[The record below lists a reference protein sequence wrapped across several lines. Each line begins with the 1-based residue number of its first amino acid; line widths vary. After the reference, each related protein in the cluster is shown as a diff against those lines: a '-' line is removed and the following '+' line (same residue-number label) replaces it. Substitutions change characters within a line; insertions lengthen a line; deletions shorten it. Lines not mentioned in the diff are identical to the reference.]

1 MANYRAVLAVR
12 LQDVRGLITSHQ
24 LFANIP
30 EATTITQMV
39 AAAQAY
45 FALLDPLTDAAG
57 LLGHVQFTFP
67 STGLKTSP
75 TSPGN
80 NFNDNGLFS
89 LHQSNLPYVQGVLI
103 PAYAQDK
110 IANGKIAID
119 TDLTA
124 WVTWIK
130 SGSVNMPIVSKSG
143 NALVE
148 PFRIKLVTRKHRRQE
163 SAISTEED

>member
-1 MANYRAVLAVR
+1 MANYRAVLGVR
-12 LQDVRGLITSHQ
+12 LQDDHGLITSHQ

-75 TSPGN
+75 TSGGN
-80 NFNDNGLFS
+80 TFNDNGLFS
-89 LHQSNLPYVQGVLI
+89 FHQSNLPYVQGVLL
-103 PAYAQDK
+103 PAYADAK
-110 IANGKIAID
+110 IANGKITIEAD
-119 TDLTA
+119 MTA
-124 WVTWIK
+124 WVTWLK
-130 SGSVNMPIVSKSG
+130 SGSANMPIVSKAG
-143 NALVE
+143 NPLVE
-148 PFRIKLVTRKHRRQE
+148 PFRIKLVTRKHRKQE
-163 SAISTEED
+163 SAISTEQD